1 MADLTETG
9 QRQTDMATKSR
20 AVELKIDGKKRI
32 FDIDDPKLPDWV
44 DDNDITAGDYPYK
57 KRMDKDD
64 YEDTLKALQIQL
76 VKMHTHMQG
85 TGKRMVAVFEG
96 RDAAG
101 KGGSISVLHEFL
113 NPRTARNVALPKPS
127 DVERGQWYFQRY
139 IEHFPTTGELV
150 SFDRSWYNRGGVE
163 PVMGFC
169 TPEQHKAFL
178 HDAPEFEKMIVEE
191 GIVFFKFWLNIGFET
206 QLKRFHDRRHSPVK
220 YWKLS
225 DIDLVGIQKW
235 DDYTLARNT
244 MIQATHTS
252 YAPWTVIRMNDKRR
266 GRIEVLRH
274 ILTNTDYEGKDMDAI
289 GSPDPQIIGSGPM
302 ALETM

>member
-1 MADLTETG
+1 MAKE
-9 QRQTDMATKSR
+9 SR
-20 AVELKIDGKKRI
+20 AIELTIDGKKRI

-44 DDNDITAGDYPYK
+44 DDNDITAGGYPYK
-57 KRMDKDD
+57 DKLDRKK
-64 YEDTLKALQIQL
+64 YEKTLEALQIQI
-76 VKMHTHMQG
+76 VNMHTHMQQAG
-85 TGKRMVAVFEG
+85 SRVVAVFEG

-113 NPRTARNVALPKPS
+113 NPRTTRNVALSKPTE
-127 DVERGQWYFQRY
+127 VERGQWYFQRY
-139 IEHFPTTGELV
+139 AAHLPTTGELV

-178 HDAPEFEKMIVEE
+178 TDAPEFEKIIVDE
-191 GIVFFKFWLNIGFET
+191 GITFVKFWLNIGRET

-225 DIDLVGIQKW
+225 GIDIVGMQKW
-235 DDYTLARNT
+235 DDYTRARDT
-244 MIQATHTS
+244 MIKATHS
-252 YAPWTVIRMNDKRR
+252 AHAPWTIVRMNDKRR

-274 ILTNTDYEGKDMDAI
+274 MLRSLDYEGKDMEAI
-289 GSPDPQIIGSGPM
+289 GEPDPEVIGYGPE
-302 ALETM
+302 ALENS

>member
-1 MADLTETG
+1 MASG
-9 QRQTDMATKSR
+9 SR
-20 AVELKIDGKKRI
+20 AVELIIDGKKRV

-44 DDNDITAGDYPYK
+44 DDNDITAGGYPYK
-57 KRMDKDD
+57 HRMDKDD
-64 YEDTLKALQIQL
+64 YENQLEALQIQI
-76 VKMHTHMQG
+76 VKMHTHMQE
-85 TGKRMVAVFEG
+85 TGKRVIAVFEG

-113 NPRTARNVALPKPS
+113 NPRTARNVALSKPS

-150 SFDRSWYNRGGVE
+150 SFDRSWYNRGVVE

-169 TPEQHKAFL
+169 TPEQNRAFL

-191 GIVFFKFWLNIGFET
+191 GIVFFKFWLNIGRET

-225 DIDLVGIQKW
+225 DIDIIGMQKW
-235 DDYTLARNT
+235 DDYTAARDT
-244 MIQATHTS
+244 MISTTHS
-252 YAPWTVIRMNDKRR
+252 AHAPWTVIHMNDKRR
-266 GRIEVLRH
+266 GRLEVLRH
-274 ILTNTDYEGKDMDAI
+274 ILLNIDYEGKDRAAI
-289 GSPDPQIIGSGPM
+289 GSPDPKIIGTGPD
-302 ALETM
+302 ALARN

>member
-1 MADLTETG
+1 MAKESHAL
-9 QRQTDMATKSR
+9 
-20 AVELKIDGKKRI
+20 ELNIGGKKRV
-32 FDIDDPKLPDWV
+32 FDVDDPKLPDWV
-44 DDNDITAGDYPYK
+44 DDNDIAAGGYPYK

-64 YEDTLKALQIQL
+64 YEKTLEALQIQI
-76 VKMHTHMQG
+76 VNMNTHMQD
-85 TGKRMVAVFEG
+85 TGRRVIAVFEG

-113 NPRTARNVALPKPS
+113 NPRTARNVALSKPS

-169 TPEQHKAFL
+169 TPEQHRAFL
-178 HDAPEFEKMIVEE
+178 HDVPEFEKMIVEE
-191 GIVFFKFWLNIGFET
+191 GIIFFKFWLNIARET

-225 DIDLVGIQKW
+225 DIDIIGMQKW
-235 DDYTLARNT
+235 DDYTAARDT
-244 MIQATHTS
+244 MISTTHS
-252 YAPWTVIRMNDKRR
+252 AHAPWTVIRMNDKRR
-266 GRIEVLRH
+266 GRLEVLRH
-274 ILTNTDYEGKDMDAI
+274 ILLNVDYKGKDRDVI
-289 GSPDPQIIGSGPM
+289 GSPDPLIIGTGPD
-302 ALETM
+302 ALDRD